1 VTQVGIDTNVL
12 LRMVLNDDPQQRAKA
27 LKFGDGLTPER
38 PGYIS
43 LIVLVEFNWSLVSR
57 YRQPRKQVLA
67 AIHRLIRTRSLVFES
82 HNAVVRA
89 LERSNNNTG
98 VDFVDALI
106 AEHNREEGCAYTVT
120 FDRAAASR
128 IPTMELLA

>member
-1 VTQVGIDTNVL
+1 MTQVGIDTNIL
-12 LRMVLNDDPQQRAKA
+12 LRMVLNDDPKQRAKA
-27 LKFGDGLTPER
+27 LQFGDGLTSES

-67 AIHRLIRTRSLVFES
+67 AINRLIRTKSLVFES

-89 LERSNNNTG
+89 LERSNNAG

-106 AEHNREEGCAYTVT
+106 AEHNREQGCAHTAT
-120 FDRAAASR
+120 FDRAAAAR
-128 IPTMELLA
+128 IPSVELLA